1 MKITLAKKLSIA
13 ILIAILGSIA
23 LTSFISNY
31 TVNKK
36 FKEYLIDEHKSK
48 ENDVI
53 KIIEDLYTKQN
64 SFTNTNKDEI
74 QRYAELQKLYV
85 EVRDLNNNTLYSSGN
100 DYLQQKNG
108 MGNMMMGSMMR
119 KFSGMN
125 LGQYTENKYP
135 LSINNKNVGTI
146 IIGYFGTS
154 YLSSG
159 SVTFMSTLNHS
170 FLLSAFIALIF
181 GLLISIII
189 SKGISKPIINITK
202 TANTMRTGNLEVRAL
217 VNTSTKEIDEL
228 SNSINYLAETLNDQ
242 EMLRKR
248 MTSDIAHELRT
259 PLTTLKTHI
268 EAFID
273 GIWEPT
279 TERFESFYEEI
290 ERLTKLVD
298 NLRNLA
304 KLEQINLNLNK
315 SEVNISI
322 ELEKIIDSFK
332 PLYIKEIYEL
342 NGMVEPDIT
351 TILDKDKFKQIITNL
366 LSNSYRYLREN
377 GKVTV
382 TLRKE
387 NQNIIIKVIDNGIG
401 IPEKDLPYIFE
412 RFYRSDISRN
422 ANTGGSGIG
431 LTITKAFVEAHG
443 GKISAQ
449 SKENGGTT
457 FTITLPA

>member
-1 MKITLAKKLSIA
+1 MKISLMKKLSIA

-31 TVNKK
+31 TVSQK

-48 ENDVI
+48 ENDAI
-53 KIIEDLYTKQN
+53 KIIEDLYAKQN
-64 SFTNTNKDEI
+64 NFTNTNKDEI
-74 QRYAELQKLYV
+74 QRYAELQKLYI
-85 EVRDLNNNTLYSSGN
+85 EVRDLNDTTLYSSGN
-100 DYLQQKNG
+100 DYLKQNNH
-108 MGNMMMGSMMR
+108 MGNMMMGSMM
-119 KFSGMN
+119 KNFSGMN
-125 LGQYTENKYP
+125 LGEYTENKYP

-170 FLLSAFIALIF
+170 FLLSAVIALVF
-181 GLLISIII
+181 GLLISIVI

-202 TANTMRTGNLEVRAL
+202 TANIMRAGNLEVRSI
-217 VNTSTKEIDEL
+217 VNTNTKEIDEL

-279 TERFESFYEEI
+279 PERFESFYEEI

-304 KLEQINLNLNK
+304 KLEQTNLNLNK
-315 SEVNISI
+315 SEVNISN

-332 PLYIKEIYEL
+332 PLYIKENYEL
-342 NGMVEPDIT
+342 NEIIEPEIT
-351 TILDKDKFKQIITNL
+351 TILDKDKFKQIVTNL
-366 LSNSYRYLREN
+366 LSNSYRYLKEN
-377 GKVTV
+377 GRVTV
-382 TLRKE
+382 TLKKE
-387 NQNIIIKVIDNGIG
+387 NQNIIIKVIDTGIG

-412 RFYRSDISRN
+412 RFYRSDLSRN
-422 ANTGGSGIG
+422 KNTGGSGIG

-443 GKISAQ
+443 GKISAH
-449 SKENGGTT
+449 SKENEGTT
-457 FTITLPA
+457 FTICFPA